1 MDQQPRSMV
10 MKRIVNWKTACRFA
24 SMEGLWPLCTY
35 PVCVRIKGPIRR
47 RMMSTFTRRTL
58 VSAVAAGGFGV
69 LAKSDTQAA
78 VLFGQSQEE
87 TIGRN
92 SRCCSRTATSA
103 TYRTA
108 KRMPTAATRRGRAG
122 TASWRSA
129 PARQWSA
136 KRWRCLMR
144 STTQRRHGARP
155 AHSSRSKV
163 RVFVALREC
172 HSVMPRFHILLA
184 TQKDTEP

>member
-1 MDQQPRSMV
+1 
-10 MKRIVNWKTACRFA
+10 
-24 SMEGLWPLCTY
+24 
-35 PVCVRIKGPIRR
+35 
-47 RMMSTFTRRTL
+47 MSTFTRRTL

-129 PARQWSA
+129 PARQWST
-136 KRWRCLMR
+136 KRWRCLAAP
-144 STTQRRHGARP
+144 TQRRCRNVASHPPPRSPDSSFLRP
-155 AHSSRSKV
+155 RP
-163 RVFVALREC
+163 L
-172 HSVMPRFHILLA
+172 
-184 TQKDTEP
+184 KDSL